1 MAGWQT
7 KTKIEMKVLPD
18 GYREGN
24 ARELFFVECSLC
36 FSILAGKKIIFLGD
50 WILFSFLFLETT
62 AVFMQGLLLFGS
74 EQHFVEGF

>member
-50 WILFSFLFLETT
+50 WILFSFLFFRDHCSFHARP
-62 AVFMQGLLLFGS
+62 AVIRK
-74 EQHFVEGF
+74 